1 MVYFVACILVVVV
14 LHLKGQVTQIHA
26 LTQMATPDSDDNAS
40 VSSWDSSPSTES
52 HNPRPSVGNR
62 STAVGSSRSS
72 FSSAPPP
79 GKYKKRRRVYE
90 RIKAN
95 ARYQPLATVP
105 EGEELR
111 DAHTWFGPKIAG
123 ILVAVLIC
131 IAGIK
136 EVSNFFSAF
145 SDADG
150 RLDETGKTKG
160 AMRGGAKRIISNL
173 SGQSETE
180 QKDAEEALL
189 LMLKAQ
195 VPPELKFLA
204 DVHDPLLPSD
214 RVFLWHVPRSASATV
229 KGIAAQCFGLL
240 LATEVGGPSAS
251 DRLSIT
257 TDLEGGNYV
266 NVDTSTPAGIEH
278 AKRMNLPN
286 LPGLNLVASS
296 FFYEAAENLF
306 SYLHKG
312 RCITMMRDPVERAG
326 SLYAL
331 HLNDPNSALVLP
343 GMSLMDY
350 ANSERVERN
359 WMTRFLSNAKDADL
373 TSEHLG
379 IAMKVME
386 TKCLV
391 GLLKYK
397 GESLSRIET
406 FFGWTMD
413 GSKASDC
420 HSKLLDW
427 NWPNK
432 NKHTPIKEGSE
443 VWRKLADVNDLDM
456 KLYKHAERVYKM
468 QGEVFSRSAR

>member
-1 MVYFVACILVVVV
+1 
-14 LHLKGQVTQIHA
+14 
-26 LTQMATPDSDDNAS
+26 MATPDSDDNAS
-40 VSSWDSSPSTES
+40 VSSWGSSSSSESQSPRST
-52 HNPRPSVGNR
+52 VGNR
-62 STAVGSSRSS
+62 SAAVISSRSS
-72 FSSAPPP
+72 VSTAPPP

-111 DAHTWFGPKIAG
+111 DANTWFGPKIAG
-123 ILVAVLIC
+123 ILVVVLIC

-136 EVSNFFSAF
+136 ELSSFLSAF
-145 SDADG
+145 SDVDG
-150 RLDETGKTKG
+150 RRDGKTDSSL
-160 AMRGGAKRIISNL
+160 RGGAKRIISSL
-173 SGQSETE
+173 SGQSEIE
-180 QKDAEEALL
+180 QQDAAEAHA

-195 VPPELKFLA
+195 IPPELKFLA
-204 DVHDPLLPSD
+204 GVNDPVLPSD

-229 KGIAAQCFGLL
+229 KAIAAQCFGLL
-240 LATEVGGPSAS
+240 LATEVGGASAS
-251 DRLSIT
+251 DRLAIT
-257 TDLEGGNYV
+257 SDLEGGNYV

-278 AKRMNLPN
+278 AKKMNLPN

-306 SYLHKG
+306 SDQHKG
-312 RCITMMRDPVERAG
+312 RCIAMIRHPVDRAV

-331 HLNDPNSALVLP
+331 HLNTPNSPLVLP

-350 ANSERVERN
+350 ANSDRVERN

-373 TSEHLG
+373 TSDHLG

-397 GESLSRIET
+397 GASLSRIET

-413 GSKASDC
+413 GTKASGC

-432 NKHTPIKEGSE
+432 NKHAPIREGSE